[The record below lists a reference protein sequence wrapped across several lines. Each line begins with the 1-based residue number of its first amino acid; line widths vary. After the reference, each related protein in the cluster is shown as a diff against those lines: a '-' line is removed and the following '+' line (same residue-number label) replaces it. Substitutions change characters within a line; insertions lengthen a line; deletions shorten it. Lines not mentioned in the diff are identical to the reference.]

1 MMVWRAARLREATHS
16 LTLHE
21 VVGKESA
28 REERERYLQ
37 STLGT
42 LMHDGGSKETT
53 VMETRP
59 PVGVGYKPGQCQ
71 LAESCLSRMLV
82 RAPPCLPPPA
92 LAHRGSRS
100 RARPLVLELCLYIGV
115 PAPYPVTT
123 KLVSSS

>member
-1 MMVWRAARLREATHS
+1 MVWRAARLREATHS

-82 RAPPCLPPPA
+82 RAPPCLPPLPPWLTEVHA
-92 LAHRGSRS
+92 
-100 RARPLVLELCLYIGV
+100 RA
-115 PAPYPVTT
+115 PAPLCWNCAYI
-123 KLVSSS
+123 